1 MLLKQEIEQGSSAN
15 SVRQEQVLFK
25 GLKLVEPLPL
35 TGHPAVVYLRSLS
48 PKSQVTMRG
57 ALNRIAG
64 LLTNGECDHLSLNW
78 AKLTYQH
85 TAAVQAALL
94 ETCAPATAATRM
106 CALKRTLKE
115 CKRLGLI
122 SGDQYEAAVDLP
134 SIRVPET
141 LPGRA
146 LELSEIEA
154 LMRVCEEDT
163 TKQGVRDLALI
174 SILRGCGLRRVM
186 VAKLLLEHL
195 EVETGTLRVLKAK
208 GGKNRLVYLSEEGM
222 VYVARW
228 LQVRGLRPGALLC
241 PIRKGGRIEYRCM
254 SGQNVFLIVQKRVEE
269 AGLEKLTPQDFRRTF
284 CSDLFEAGVDA
295 VMIQQLVGH
304 ASLQTTAKYD
314 RRKEAL
320 KRQAIKNL
328 KFKS

>member
-1 MLLKQEIEQGSSAN
+1 MLLKQEIE
-15 SVRQEQVLFK
+15 

-35 TGHPAVVYLRSLS
+35 TAHPAVVYLRSLS
-48 PKSQVTMRG
+48 PKSQITMRG
-57 ALNRIAG
+57 ALNIIAK

-122 SGDQYEAAVDLP
+122 TGDRLESAVDLP

-146 LELSEIEA
+146 LDVSEIEA
-154 LMRVCEEDT
+154 LMAVCEQDT
-163 TKQGVRDLALI
+163 TKQGVRDLAII
-174 SILRGCGLRRVM
+174 SILRGCGLRRDK
-186 VAKLLLEHL
+186 VATLQLEHL
-195 EVETGTLRVLKAK
+195 DIETGTLQVLKAK
-208 GGKNRLVYLSEEGM
+208 GGKNRLVYLSEEAM
-222 VYVARW
+222 VYVNRW
-228 LQVRGLRPGALLC
+228 LAVRGNRPGPLLC

-254 SGQNVFLIVQKRVEE
+254 SGQNIYLIVEKRVTE

-284 CSDLFEAGVDA
+284 CSDLFDAGVDP
-295 VMIQQLVGH
+295 VMVQQLVGH

-328 KFKS
+328 KFK